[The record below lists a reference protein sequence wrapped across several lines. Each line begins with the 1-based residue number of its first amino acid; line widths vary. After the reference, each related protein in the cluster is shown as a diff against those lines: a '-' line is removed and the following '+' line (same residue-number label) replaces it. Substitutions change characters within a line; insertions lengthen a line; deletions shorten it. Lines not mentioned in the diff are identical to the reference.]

1 MVDDVIPTN
10 ASSVLV
16 RSLMIAMCGVARA
29 QNYVIDQGTSDA
41 LTRYLHLN
49 ELPMVTA
56 QFSTSPGG
64 SKQLILTGFVAT
76 QFGRN
81 DAERIATAYLNDPSV
96 NMVDQILLDPH
107 VEDMRPPPGSAAAA
121 VRNRPTVPIN
131 CGTRRCRAFT
141 KTAGRRRLAT
151 GRCCRR
157 GIATC
162 GARRGRIA
170 LPWPTR

>member
-1 MVDDVIPTN
+1 MQ
-10 ASSVLV
+10 ALVLAV
-16 RSLMIAMCGVARA
+16 LITLGVGAVARA

-41 LTRYLHLN
+41 LTRYLRMN

-76 QFGRN
+76 QFGRT

-107 VEDMRPPPGSAAAA
+107 VEDLRPPQGSAEAAPGSQSP
-121 VRNRPTVPIN
+121 NSPNQLWDKTMQGIYKNGGQVPSSS
-131 CGTRRCRAFT
+131 GPM
-141 KTAGRRRLAT
+141 
-151 GRCCRR
+151 
-157 GIATC
+157 
-162 GARRGRIA
+162 
-170 LPWPTR
+170 LP

>member
-1 MVDDVIPTN
+1 MQ
-10 ASSVLV
+10 VLV
-16 RSLMIAMCGVARA
+16 SVIVIVSACSIARA

-41 LTRYLHLN
+41 LTRYLHMN

-81 DAERIATAYLNDPSV
+81 DAERIAVGYLNDPSV

-107 VEDMRPPPGSAAAA
+107 VEDMRPPAGSAAAA
-121 VRNRPTVPIN
+121 PQSPNNPDQLWN
-131 CGTRRCRAFT
+131 
-141 KTAGRRRLAT
+141 KTMQ
-151 GRCCRR
+151 
-157 GIATC
+157 GIYKNGGQTPASN
-162 GARRGRIA
+162 GPM
-170 LPWPTR
+170 LP

>member
-1 MVDDVIPTN
+1 MQALVSAIIAVIGTC
-10 ASSVLV
+10 SIVL
-16 RSLMIAMCGVARA
+16 A

-41 LTRYLHLN
+41 LTRYLHMN
-49 ELPMVTA
+49 ELRMVTA

-107 VEDMRPPPGSAAAA
+107 VEDMRGAAQ
-121 VRNRPTVPIN
+121 
-131 CGTRRCRAFT
+131 G
-141 KTAGRRRLAT
+141 
-151 GRCCRR
+151 
-157 GIATC
+157 
-162 GARRGRIA
+162 
-170 LPWPTR
+170 

>member
-1 MVDDVIPTN
+1 MLMRWAQALVSVIIIIS
-10 ASSVLV
+10 ACS
-16 RSLMIAMCGVARA
+16 VARA

-41 LTRYLHLN
+41 ITKYLHMN

-81 DAERIATAYLNDPSV
+81 DAERIATAYLNDPGV

-107 VEDMRPPPGSAAAA
+107 VEDMRPPAGSAAAA
-121 VRNRPTVPIN
+121 PGSQSPNSPDQLWNKTMQGIYRNGGQAP
-131 CGTRRCRAFT
+131 
-141 KTAGRRRLAT
+141 AG
-151 GRCCRR
+151 G
-157 GIATC
+157 GPM
-162 GARRGRIA
+162 
-170 LPWPTR
+170 LP

>member
-1 MVDDVIPTN
+1 MTVVRRTR
-10 ASSVLV
+10 ALV
-16 RSLMIAMCGVARA
+16 TAIIVMIAIGGVARA

-41 LTRYLHLN
+41 ITKYLRMN

-81 DAERIATAYLNDPSV
+81 DAERIANAYLNDPTV

-107 VEDMRPPPGSAAAA
+107 VEDLRAAPGSAAAA
-121 VRNRPTVPIN
+121 SAAQSPSSPDQLWN
-131 CGTRRCRAFT
+131 
-141 KTAGRRRLAT
+141 KTMQGIYKNGGQTPAG
-151 GRCCRR
+151 G
-157 GIATC
+157 GPM
-162 GARRGRIA
+162 
-170 LPWPTR
+170 LP

>member
-1 MVDDVIPTN
+1 MTRRIKALGSAIIVML
-10 ASSVLV
+10 AMSS
-16 RSLMIAMCGVARA
+16 IARA

-41 LTRYLHLN
+41 LTKYLRMN

-56 QFSTSPGG
+56 EFSTSPGG

-107 VEDMRPPPGSAAAA
+107 VEDMRPPQGSAAAA
-121 VRNRPTVPIN
+121 GSQSPNSPDQLWN
-131 CGTRRCRAFT
+131 
-141 KTAGRRRLAT
+141 KTMQGIYKNGGQTPAG
-151 GRCCRR
+151 G
-157 GIATC
+157 GPM
-162 GARRGRIA
+162 
-170 LPWPTR
+170 LP